1 MQSVAVLDRHQLVW
15 RDPPVWPFM
24 WRGLVPLAA
33 LALLAVFALGPFA
46 RGTVQAGVE
55 QEIRER
61 LRAAGFGWVDVHVS
75 GQSVSLAGEEPA
87 AGAGQSAVALARG
100 ATCPTF
106 LGRRTCAT
114 QVAARFTA
122 PAPAPVPAQPPL
134 AAAPPAA
141 AGSAALPAHGTP
153 AVPAHTSAAQACE
166 HTLASELAG
175 EQIQFASGRAAIEA
189 GSAALLDCLAR
200 EVRACPGTLRI
211 EGYTDTI
218 GRGRI
223 NRALSEKRAAAVREA
238 LIARGVPAA
247 RLKARGFG
255 ARRAIADNSTEAGRA
270 KNRRIEFRVLSAD

>member
-24 WRGLVPLAA
+24 WRGLLPLAA
-33 LALLAVFALGPFA
+33 LALLTVFALGPFA

-55 QEIRER
+55 QEVREQ
-61 LRAAGFGWVDVHVS
+61 LRAGGFGWVDVHVS
-75 GQSVSLAGEEPA
+75 GQSVNLSGEEPV
-87 AGAGQSAVALARG
+87 AGAGERAVALTRS

-114 QVAARFTA
+114 QVAARFSA
-122 PAPAPVPAQPPL
+122 PAPLPAEPPL
-134 AAAPPAA
+134 AMAPAA
-141 AGSAALPAHGTP
+141 AAGTAALPAPGTQ
-153 AVPAHTSAAQACE
+153 AAPAHASAAQTCE
-166 HTLASELAG
+166 RTLASELAG

-189 GSAALLDCLAR
+189 GSAGLLDRLAR

-211 EGYTDTI
+211 EGYTDTV

-223 NRALSEKRAAAVREA
+223 NRALSEKRAAAVRDA
-238 LIARGVPAA
+238 LIARGVPAT

-270 KNRRIEFRVLSAD
+270 KNRRIEFHVLSAD